1 MKKRTEENRRNL
13 AMIAPTWTLT
23 GLALTACIDDLI
35 DDEINARLPR
45 QPGVISFDRD
55 PSTGDL
61 RASAVETNQVGRF
74 EPLTTSD
81 IAALYADVEL
91 PSVMDNQI
99 TYEIDV
105 ISPTTARITIGIEG
119 QQPGTIDVEITGD
132 DAGDVIFFQDGGN
145 AGIRTVNVLDYENPR
160 DANTDNT
167 YEVSLTFTT
176 QDSRVPA
183 DSQSLS
189 ENFVLRVTDSV
200 GDDEQSANVRE
211 GNMMILSL
219 ANLNI
224 ADATISGV
232 DAAYVEVAEVNGQMV
247 VRFRSAPDYEAP
259 GDSDRDNTY
268 EFTLT
273 DTDTDVETHIRVMV
287 TNDPSDDQPA
297 VTPTVM
303 PSTTILPTAFNLDI
317 RNGFRVATV
326 RESVSTTTIEL
337 RQFESPTISGI
348 VAEFDHVPLLPAGVT
363 ENQVTYSIEV
373 TGDKTATLTAMIEG
387 HPDRIVNVAIT
398 GDDADSVRFFDDDRN
413 DLTNDVSIRSTHAFD
428 YENPLDANADNI
440 YEYEV
445 ESTYTR
451 TNIVE
456 GLGQDYR
463 VEVTNDP
470 SDDQPAVTPDPVVR
484 TTTILPTIVTFSP
497 PDANTGI
504 SSAEVRE
511 SVSTTAIELRQF
523 EPLTPSDIEA
533 LYDSIPLPAGVT
545 ENQVTYDISVTGAR
559 AATVTIMIVGHADAT
574 VNVAITGNDADDI
587 EFVADGGNA
596 GIRSTH
602 AFDYENPLDANADN
616 IYEASLTFTTTDTR
630 IPTNLRSIDQEY
642 RVEVTNDPSDDLPS
656 QAPPDVI

>member
-35 DDEINARLPR
+35 NDEINDRLPG
-45 QPGVISFDRD
+45 QPGVISFRN
-55 PSTGDL
+55 GMA
-61 RASAVETNQVGRF
+61 RVVETNQVGRF
-74 EPLTTSD
+74 EPLTDSE
-81 IAALYADVEL
+81 IATLYADVEL
-91 PSVMDNQI
+91 PGVMDNQI

-119 QQPGTIDVEITGD
+119 QQSGTIDVAITGD
-132 DAGDVIFFQDGGN
+132 DAGTVEFFQDGGN

-160 DANTDNT
+160 DDNRDNV
-167 YEVSLTFTT
+167 YEVSLIFTT
-176 QDSRVPA
+176 QDTRIPA
-183 DSQSLS
+183 DFQSLT
-189 ENFVLRVTDSV
+189 ENYVLTVTDSR
-200 GDDEQSANVRE
+200 GDDQRMPEVQE
-211 GNMMILSL
+211 GEVMILSL
-219 ANLNI
+219 GI

-273 DTDTDVETHIRVMV
+273 DTDTDVETHIRVM
-287 TNDPSDDQPA
+287 
-297 VTPTVM
+297 
-303 PSTTILPTAFNLDI
+303 
-317 RNGFRVATV
+317 
-326 RESVSTTTIEL
+326 
-337 RQFESPTISGI
+337 
-348 VAEFDHVPLLPAGVT
+348 
-363 ENQVTYSIEV
+363 
-373 TGDKTATLTAMIEG
+373 
-387 HPDRIVNVAIT
+387 
-398 GDDADSVRFFDDDRN
+398 
-413 DLTNDVSIRSTHAFD
+413 
-428 YENPLDANADNI
+428 
-440 YEYEV
+440 
-445 ESTYTR
+445 
-451 TNIVE
+451 
-456 GLGQDYR
+456 
-463 VEVTNDP
+463 VTNDP

-630 IPTNLRSIDQEY
+630 IPTNLRSIVQEY

-656 QAPPDVI
+656 QAPVDMI